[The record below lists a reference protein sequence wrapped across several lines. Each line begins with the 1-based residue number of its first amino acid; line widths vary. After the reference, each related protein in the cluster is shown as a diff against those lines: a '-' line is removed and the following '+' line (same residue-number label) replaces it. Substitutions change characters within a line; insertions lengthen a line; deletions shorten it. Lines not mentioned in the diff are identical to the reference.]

1 MLPVKR
7 AIVIVLDGV
16 GIGELPDAADY
27 GDVGSN
33 TLCNLASAVGGL
45 NLPNL
50 SAMGLGNIAP
60 IKGVPPAARPLA
72 AYGKMAEQSAGKD
85 STSGHWEMMGIVTKT
100 PFPTYPHG
108 FPDEVIKPF
117 EQAIGRKVL
126 GNKPASGTVII
137 EELGPEHMATGRPI
151 VYTSADSVY
160 QIAAHMSVV
169 LLEELYRWCE
179 IARAILKGPHA
190 VGRVIARP
198 FEGVPGA
205 FKRTYERK
213 DYPLDPPEKTLLDI
227 FKESGLDAI
236 GVGKVD
242 YLIGAKPFTEVN
254 HTEGNAD
261 GMNKA
266 VARIERGFNGLML
279 FNLIDFDM
287 LWGHRNNT
295 ADFAKG
301 LEYFDSRLPE
311 ILRLIGDTDMLMITA
326 DHGNDPTTSST
337 DHAREY
343 VPLIAWQKHFL
354 TGRDLGIRQC
364 FCDISATIAEFFAL
378 PGTGRGR
385 SFLMQGE

>member
-1 MLPVKR
+1 MKR
-7 AIVIVLDGV
+7 AVVIVLDGV

-27 GDVGSN
+27 GDAGSN
-33 TLCNLASAVGGL
+33 TLCNIAASVGGL

-50 SAMGLGNIAP
+50 SVLGLGNIAP
-60 IKGVPPAARPLA
+60 IKGVPPVARPLA
-72 AYGKMAEQSAGKD
+72 SYGKMAEQSAGKD
-85 STSGHWEMMGIVTKT
+85 STSGHWELMGVVCEK

-117 EQAIGRKVL
+117 EQAIGRKIL

-137 EELGPEHMATGRPI
+137 EELGPEHIATGRPI
-151 VYTSADSVY
+151 VYTSADSVF
-160 QIAAHMSVV
+160 QIACHKSVV
-169 LLEELYRWCE
+169 SLEELYRYCE
-179 IARAILKGPHA
+179 IARAILQGRHA

-205 FKRTYERK
+205 FKRTYERR

-227 FKESGLDAI
+227 FKESGLDAV

-254 HTEGNAD
+254 HTEGNED
-261 GMNKA
+261 GINKA
-266 VARIERGFNGLML
+266 IARIDKGFNGLML

-301 LEYFDSRLPE
+301 LEYFDFRLPE

-326 DHGNDPTTSST
+326 DHGNDPTTPST

-354 TGRDLGIRQC
+354 AGRNLGVRKC
-364 FCDISATIAEFFAL
+364 FCDASATIAEFFSL
-378 PGTGRGR
+378 LSTGRGV
-385 SFLMQGE
+385 SFLLQDK